1 MIYPT
6 NFILSDLDMILTEF
20 DHESV
25 KRQEVL
31 LSNPVSPDAFLLIEF
46 SVEFLGISTKLVLWG
61 MSHLVLIEIFQ
72 SKLWEFWLKTWIM
85 RKMQSHSFQ
94 LKFFEFWQILN
105 HEARHTLHSF
115 QSKLWEFGW
124 VPARHRQFTLCTVP
138 FRHRHCTAAVNWEE
152 SGEGAFGWKKE
163 HSDIWNQIIMSEQ
176 HNTLV

>member
-6 NFILSDLDMILTEF
+6 NFILSVLDMILKEF

-31 LSNPVSPDAFLLIEF
+31 LSSPVSPDAFLLIEF
-46 SVEFLGISTKLVLWG
+46 SVETLGISTKLVLWG
-61 MSHLVLIEIFQ
+61 MSHLVLIEVFQ

-94 LKFFEFWQILN
+94 LKFCEFRQILN

-124 VPARHRQFTLCTVP
+124 VPARDRHFTLCALCLLDTD
-138 FRHRHCTAAVNWEE
+138 TAQPLWIEKSQVQ
-152 SGEGAFGWKKE
+152 E
-163 HSDIWNQIIMSEQ
+163 HLDEKRRGKGSIWISEIR
-176 HNTLV
+176 